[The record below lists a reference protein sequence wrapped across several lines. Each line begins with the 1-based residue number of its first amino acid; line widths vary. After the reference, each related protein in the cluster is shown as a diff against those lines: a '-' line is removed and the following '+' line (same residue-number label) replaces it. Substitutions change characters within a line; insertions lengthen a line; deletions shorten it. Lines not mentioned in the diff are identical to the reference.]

1 MLPSPLVANQ
11 RFLRIEVNVAGFE
24 DLHLVPAAAAAL
36 DAMGWS
42 AGDALAREMAP
53 TAARGHNLVAVTPPS
68 PAYAA
73 PALAGLLGRVGGER
87 AALLLCPSAELDE
100 WSGMAHQLARGLP
113 VRAQVARGEARAMRR
128 LRAGSLDLLIATPE
142 TATALLRRSAL
153 KVESL
158 AAVFMAWPER
168 FDDADALTALMHDL
182 PKDAQRIIFT
192 AAPERAADFVE
203 RYARKALTVGAPA
216 PETAEPEPAG
226 AARTVSVAWNRR
238 AAALGELI
246 EMLDPASLVVWAADR
261 AHDAAIARAL
271 PLADADIHLVTG
283 DADLPKAEFVVA
295 YDLPSAAQFRRM
307 LEAGEVVLLVPP
319 DTDAYVSRLVATRR
333 PIRLPSLLDA
343 VTQAAAAR
351 RIAVARKIEEGT
363 PDRALLT
370 LAPLFERYDSAAVA
384 AALYELWTGAA
395 GTATPGAVPDV
406 PATSKIYVGVG
417 KKDNATAND
426 LVAVLV
432 KDLRVDRTKIGRIE
446 LRDNFT
452 LVDVPAQD
460 AERIAQALNGQ
471 TIRRRRI
478 TARVDR
484 GPVRPEGREGGRPAG
499 REGGPP
505 SRSGPPGRSGPP
517 TRSGPPG
524 RGGPPKRRAP

>member
-1 MLPSPLVANQ
+1 M
-11 RFLRIEVNVAGFE
+11 AGFE

-42 AGDALAREMAP
+42 ATDAHAREMAP

-73 PALAGLLGRVGGER
+73 PALAGMLGRLGGER
-87 AALLLCPSAELDE
+87 AALLLCPSSELDE
-100 WSGMAHQLARGLP
+100 WSGLAHQLTRGLP

-142 TATALLRRSAL
+142 TAAALLRRSAL

-158 AAVFMAWPER
+158 GAVFLAWPER
-168 FDDADALTALMHDL
+168 FDDAEALTALMHDL

-192 AAPERAADFVE
+192 AAPGRAADFVE

-216 PETAEPEPAG
+216 PESGPAEATG

-261 AHDAAIARAL
+261 GHDAAIARAL
-271 PLADADIHLVTG
+271 PLADADVQLVTG
-283 DADLPKAEFVVA
+283 DAELPRAEFIVA
-295 YDLPSAAQFRRM
+295 FDLPSAERYRRM
-307 LEAGEVVLLVPP
+307 LDAGEVVLLVPP
-319 DTDAYVSRLVATRR
+319 DTDAYATTLAATRR

-351 RIAVARKIEEGT
+351 RTAVARKIEEGT

-384 AALYELWTGAA
+384 AALYDLWTGAA
-395 GTATPGAVPDV
+395 GTATPGAVPDI
-406 PATSKIYVGVG
+406 PATSRIYVGVG

-471 TIRRRRI
+471 TIRRRRVS
-478 TARVDR
+478 ARVDR
-484 GPVRPEGREGGRPAG
+484 GPVRPEGRGEGRPDA
-499 REGGPP
+499 RGPDARGP
-505 SRSGPPGRSGPP
+505 RGGPPGRSGPP
-517 TRSGPPG
+517 TR
-524 RGGPPKRRAP
+524 GGPPRRPPTPGRTP